1 MTDTEKIL
9 DLDVLASRLEA
20 FRSQGKRIVHCHGV
34 FDLLHV
40 GHKRHFDE
48 ARAMG
53 DVLVVTIT
61 PDQYVNKG
69 PHRPAFSHDLRAE
82 VIAALGAVDFVAVN
96 RWPTA
101 VEVIRL
107 LRPSIYVKGPDYQD
121 AAKDI
126 TGGITAEAE
135 AVQSV
140 NGELRTTAGMV
151 RSSSNLLNRNLQLI
165 SPEASA
171 FLEGFRAKFTAADI
185 VGYLDRLRDLKVMV
199 VGEAILDEYVY
210 CDALGKSG
218 KEPILAMRYLS
229 RELNAGG
236 SLAIAKHLS
245 DFCNHVD
252 LVTYLGAVEAQEPF
266 VRSHLK
272 SNVHP
277 AFIYKSQSPTIVKR
291 RYVDNYSLAKLF
303 EMYEFNDELLSPAE
317 EDAFCAALE
326 ARLASCDVVVV
337 ADFGHGLLTP
347 KAIELLCTKARFLA
361 VNTQLN
367 AANMGFHS
375 ISKYRRASYLCVHD
389 GEIRIDTRSRLGDLR
404 TLVQEASARVSCPLV
419 MVTRG
424 SAGTLF
430 YRRDAGFVQ
439 TPALASRVVD
449 RIGAGDAVLA
459 LTSMCVAA
467 GVPDEAIGF
476 IANSIGALAVQIVCN
491 RTSIER
497 VQLVRFIE
505 SLLK

>member
-1 MTDTEKIL
+1 MSDTSKIL
-9 DLDVLASRLEA
+9 DLGALAVRLQELKA
-20 FRSQGKRIVHCHGV
+20 QGKRVVHCHGV

-48 ARAMG
+48 ARALG

-61 PDQYVNKG
+61 QDQYVNKG
-69 PHRPAFSHDLRAE
+69 PHRPAFPHDLRAE
-82 VIAALGAVDFVAVN
+82 VIAALGVVDFVGIS

-101 VEVIRL
+101 VEVIKL
-107 LRPSIYVKGPDYQD
+107 LRPSVYVKGPDYKD
-121 AAKDI
+121 ATKDV
-126 TGGITAEAE
+126 TGGIDAEAE
-135 AVQSV
+135 AVRSV
-140 NGELRTTAGMV
+140 GGELKITDDITH
-151 RSSSNLLNRNLQLI
+151 SSSNLLNRSLSLI
-165 SPEASA
+165 SSEASSY
-171 FLEGFRAKFTAADI
+171 FEEFRQKYSAADI
-185 VGYLDRLRDLKVMV
+185 IGYLDRLRALKVMV

-218 KEPILAMRYLS
+218 KAPILAMRYLS

-245 DFCNHVD
+245 AFCDDID
-252 LVTYLGAVEAQEPF
+252 LVTYLGAVDAQEPF
-266 VRSHLK
+266 VRSHLG

-277 AFIYKSQSPTIVKR
+277 EFIYKSQSPTIVKR

-303 EMYEFNDELLSPAE
+303 EVYEFNDELLTGAE
-317 EDAFCAALE
+317 EDALCASLE
-326 ARLASCDVVVV
+326 SRLAGCDVVIV

-347 KAIELLCTKARFLA
+347 RAIELLCAKAPFLA

-375 ISKYRRASYLCVHD
+375 ISKYRKASYLCVHD

-404 TLVQEASARVSCPLV
+404 TLITEASVRTSCPRI

-424 SAGTLF
+424 SAGTLL
-430 YRRDAGFVQ
+430 YRDGVGFVQ
-439 TPALASRVVD
+439 TPALASKVVD

-459 LTSMCVAA
+459 LTSLCAAA
-467 GVPDEAIGF
+467 GVPDDAIGF
-476 IANSIGALAVQIVCN
+476 IANAVGALAVQIVCN

-497 VQLVRFIE
+497 TQLVRFIE